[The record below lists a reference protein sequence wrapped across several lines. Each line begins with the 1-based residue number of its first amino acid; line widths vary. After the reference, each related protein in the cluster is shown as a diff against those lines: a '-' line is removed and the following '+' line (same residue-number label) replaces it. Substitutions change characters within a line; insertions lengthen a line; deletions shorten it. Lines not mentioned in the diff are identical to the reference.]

1 MRFVLASV
9 RFRRP
14 WPFFVSSHPLFLSCS
29 SSATFPPILIV
40 CSLHPDK
47 GFLWLVSSSLC
58 STLSSCPCL
67 SGALLLFHHVI
78 TASCNIY
85 IFCSPH
91 VFHLLPSHIS
101 LHPSGFLFF
110 FPLSHYHHA
119 PFPLLPAFTPFLLQ
133 KTIAIFFTDHSLCLF
148 LSKLAHFQLCPCFK
162 ALFASPHAPPLSYSH
177 M

>member
-1 MRFVLASV
+1 M
-9 RFRRP
+9 
-14 WPFFVSSHPLFLSCS
+14 
-29 SSATFPPILIV
+29 
-40 CSLHPDK
+40 
-47 GFLWLVSSSLC
+47 SSSLC

-133 KTIAIFFTDHSLCLF
+133 KTIAIFFTDHFFQNWLTFSCALASRPYLPLPMLRLSLIHTCSVKFPLIF
-148 LSKLAHFQLCPCFK
+148 LSFIRC
-162 ALFASPHAPPLSYSH
+162 SLSSVSLRLLYPFSFSSFCSLS
-177 M
+177 